1 MKKRVTAIFLIVGCL
16 SAMLSGCGTTESTP
30 ASTKTVS
37 IVQVESQSYDVGINY
52 TGIVQ
57 PKETNNHA
65 FLTGGK
71 IETIYVEKGDY
82 VSAGDP
88 LAKLDTTQ
96 LELSA
101 SMSANGAEIARNT
114 ISTLEES
121 LKASQLALETA
132 QLNLERCQ
140 ALYEIGAA
148 ALVEVENMQL
158 QLASQQATHIQL
170 QNELANAQASVENSD
185 LTQQQALQSLAD
197 ATLTSDRDGIVMDI
211 LFQEG
216 EVVGAGYPVV
226 ITKSEELMV
235 KVGLSV
241 EDYSRISKDCRV
253 SINGT
258 IEGTI
263 DTIASYPDPDTR
275 VYAVEI
281 IFSDPELSAGDT
293 VDVTIF
299 TGQETGFSIPV
310 ESIFQVDGLDYVY
323 VVNEENRVNRKQ
335 VILGQLDGSNVRV
348 DGLEEDM
355 RIIMAGAKLI
365 NENDIVSIVDGNV
378 VISTPDQAAQ
388 GDES

>member
-197 ATLTSDRDGIVMDI
+197 ATLTSDRDGIVMDL

-355 RIIMAGAKLI
+355 RIITAGAKLI

-378 VISTPDQAAQ
+378 VISTPDQAVQ